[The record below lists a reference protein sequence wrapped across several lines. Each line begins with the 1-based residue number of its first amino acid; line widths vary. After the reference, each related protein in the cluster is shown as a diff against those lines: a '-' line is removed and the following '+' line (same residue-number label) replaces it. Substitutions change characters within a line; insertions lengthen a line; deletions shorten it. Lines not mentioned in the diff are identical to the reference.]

1 MKTDF
6 QDITPQKSTLISGE
20 SQTTDTILMIEP
32 TNFRFN
38 DQTAVNNYFQ
48 QKINAFDVDIQQY
61 TLKEFNEM
69 VECLRAKDV
78 NVVVV
83 KDTLQPHTP
92 DSIFP
97 NNWVSFHEG
106 GQVVLYPM
114 FAENRR
120 KERRKDIFQL
130 IEEKGKIINNV
141 DDFTFWE
148 DQNLFL
154 EGTGSMVFD
163 RVNKIAYA
171 ALSERT
177 EKSVFLQ
184 FCKIFDFEPVY
195 FSANQSVNKKR
206 LPIYHTNV
214 MMCVADNF
222 AVICSE
228 CIDNAIEH
236 KKVIDSLKK
245 TGREIIAISET
256 QMHNFAGNMLQVK
269 NRKGEPLLVMSQSA
283 YNSLNKKQIER
294 LKSYNELIVV
304 AIPTIEI
311 VGGGSVR
318 CMMAEIF

>member
-6 QDITPQKSTLISGE
+6 QNISPQKSTLSSGG

-32 TNFRFN
+32 TNFGFN

-48 QKINAFDVDIQQY
+48 QKINAFDVDIQKY
-61 TLKEFNEM
+61 AFEEFNEM

-78 NVVVV
+78 NVIVV

-130 IEEKGKIINNV
+130 IEGKGTTINNV

-148 DQNLFL
+148 EENLFL

-177 EKSVFLQ
+177 DKSVFLQ
-184 FCKIFDFEPVY
+184 FCKIFDYEPVY
-195 FSANQSVNKKR
+195 FSAYQSVNKKR

-214 MMCVADNF
+214 MMCVADNL

-228 CIDNAIEH
+228 CIDNAVER

-245 TGREIIAISET
+245 NGKEIIAISEM

-269 NRKGEPLLVMSQSA
+269 NGEGEPLLVMSQSA